1 MNLNGNYNSGRLNN
15 STVFD
20 STESEDIGINVP
32 QSGGGTQGKESIFN
46 HLFSIEGSYKA
57 DIINVLQFSFISVIP
72 VVLLNKLIQYVIPE
86 ASTSAGNAEI
96 CMEIVGQLLILVI
109 GLILINRFV
118 TYFTTYS
125 GEPYPKMS
133 VIYFV
138 LGLLTVLISIQSRLG
153 EKINILFD
161 RLVEAWS
168 GEKSSKSKSRKS
180 TSKQDTIPDVQV
192 LGRIRPISN
201 PDTTQLSSLPVIN
214 QSLNTQPIQP
224 IGNGYEPSMQYN
236 NPNYDTN
243 RQQISP
249 EYPSMNDEP
258 TAANSMLGG
267 SFGSVW

>member
-1 MNLNGNYNSGRLNN
+1 MNLNGNYNSGSLNN
-15 STVFD
+15 STMFE
-20 STESEDIGINVP
+20 STESDNIGINVP
-32 QSGGGTQGKESIFN
+32 QSGGGSQGKETIFT
-46 HLFSIEGSYKA
+46 HLFSIEGPYKA
-57 DIINVLQFSFISVIP
+57 DIINVLQFSFISLIP

-96 CMEIVGQLLILVI
+96 CMEIVGQLGILLI
-109 GLILINRFV
+109 GLILINRFS
-118 TYFTTYS
+118 TYFNTYS

-161 RLVEAWS
+161 RLVDAWS

-180 TSKQDTIPDVQV
+180 SSKHDTVPDVQV
-192 LGRIRPISN
+192 LGRIRPT
-201 PDTTQLSSLPVIN
+201 PTDTTQLSNLPVIN

-224 IGNGYEPSMQYN
+224 IGNGYEPPMQYT
-236 NPNYDTN
+236 NPNYDNN
-243 RQQISP
+243 RPNMPQ